1 VPCALDFRTLEETSA
16 RFHEIASEGA
26 DSFLDLS
33 RVEFIDSTGIAVLM
47 TLRQQLALKGRHLV
61 LIAPSPAV
69 ISALH
74 FMRLEAFFD
83 SAESVP
89 QAHEMLERRA
99 RESKQSAEI
108 ETGGAFRALVWYG
121 EITAVNAEDVWERTR
136 TYIEQAVRARVASD
150 NSESLVIDL
159 SVVRFIDSS
168 GLGLMVRARKLARQ
182 SGINLRFTNLQ
193 PAVLNVVQIARLE
206 EFLLDQKR
214 ERFPLLSQMRH
225 VPARKAQTET
235 ETVMAGK

>member
-1 VPCALDFRTLEETSA
+1 
-16 RFHEIASEGA
+16 
-26 DSFLDLS
+26 
-33 RVEFIDSTGIAVLM
+33 M
-47 TLRQQLALKGRHLV
+47 
-61 LIAPSPAV
+61 
-69 ISALH
+69 
-74 FMRLEAFFD
+74 
-83 SAESVP
+83 
-89 QAHEMLERRA
+89 
-99 RESKQSAEI
+99 
-108 ETGGAFRALVWYG
+108 
-121 EITAVNAEDVWERTR
+121 NAEDVWERTR